1 MMRSLTARQA
11 YRLWAPNYDVEN
23 PVTALDQIAVDQ
35 LTPPLTDRTLL
46 DAGCGTCRRL
56 PSPSDT
62 GLRLAVGVD
71 LVREML
77 LANRDS
83 AAPRP
88 TVLTGDVRDLPLA
101 SDVFDLVWCRLSI
114 GHIKEIALV
123 YREFARVTRRGA
135 VIVVTDFHPA
145 AAREGHVRRFRD
157 AAGNS
162 HVVEHYPHQVDDH
175 EQAANAVGL
184 RLEARL
190 ECSVGPDVRSY
201 YVNAGMTQQ
210 YEEQQG
216 LPLVLA
222 LRFML

>member
-1 MMRSLTARQA
+1 MTRSLTTRQA
-11 YRLWAPNYDVEN
+11 YRLWAPTYDVEN
-23 PVTALDQIAVDQ
+23 PVTALDQIAVRQ
-35 LTPPLTDRTLL
+35 LTPSLTDRTLL
-46 DAGCGTCRRL
+46 DAGCGTGRRL
-56 PSPSDT
+56 PSRSDT

-83 AAPRP
+83 TVPRP
-88 TVLTGDVRDLPLA
+88 TVLTADVRDLPLA
-101 SDVFDLVWCRLSI
+101 SDVFDLVWSRLSI
-114 GHIKEIALV
+114 GHIKEIGRV

-157 AAGNS
+157 VAGNS

-190 ECSVGPDVRSY
+190 ECTVGPDVKSY